1 MACSV
6 SHSISNIMPGVRIA
20 VLEAAYYRREMYG
33 LVINICINQETIIL
47 LENRNQNSMSVSEA
61 ILQKTDRE
69 GLQYFFKYLNISRV

>member
-1 MACSV
+1 
-6 SHSISNIMPGVRIA
+6 MPGVRIA